1 MFKQFLFPLGSAEV
15 EVVKKSYTKLSDA
28 YGCLGVLL
36 VNSSKYYDSTIEQI
50 LNQCINI
57 LLPVLGD
64 GPIQYLVMVTGIVS
78 VGKIGESE
86 VFRINQT
93 NFISLKG
100 PQTVEEERVTELRK
114 YDIKSFNI

>member
-1 MFKQFLFPLGSAEV
+1 MRLGSAEV

-36 VNSSKYYDSTIEQI
+36 VNSSKYYSTIEQI
-50 LNQCINI
+50 FNQFIKI
-57 LLPVLGD
+57 FLPVLGD

-114 YDIKSFNI
+114 YVFKV